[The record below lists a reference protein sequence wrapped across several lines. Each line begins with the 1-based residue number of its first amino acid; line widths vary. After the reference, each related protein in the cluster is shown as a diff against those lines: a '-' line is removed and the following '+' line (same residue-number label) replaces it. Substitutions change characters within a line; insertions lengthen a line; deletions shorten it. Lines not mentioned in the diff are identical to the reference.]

1 MTISYYF
8 SFNPPHSHVTLTTNM
23 EAQLSHL
30 PSPRLPRLVSQLEP
44 LLPGKQGDNKR
55 KRLNAVLD
63 KLTNNINKV
72 SEDASGGDEPDSPDK
87 SLEIELNVKTK
98 FRKEESEDT
107 SGESCGLQNIIPS
120 WTSILKCPKRF
131 LKTLIFPPFPFLF
144 LKYWSEYRAMA
155 VSYQLECYFT
165 VRPAIIIVIRL
176 LY

>member
-1 MTISYYF
+1 MMTIPDNF
-8 SFNPPHSHVTLTTNM
+8 SSNPHPPHHSHYAPLTTNM
-23 EAQLSHL
+23 EAQLSRL

-107 SGESCGLQNIIPS
+107 SGESCGAVCIIY
-120 WTSILKCPKRF
+120 
-131 LKTLIFPPFPFLF
+131 FPP
-144 LKYWSEYRAMA
+144 
-155 VSYQLECYFT
+155 
-165 VRPAIIIVIRL
+165 RPKS
-176 LY
+176 

>member
-1 MTISYYF
+1 
-8 SFNPPHSHVTLTTNM
+8 M
-23 EAQLSHL
+23 EAQLSRL

-107 SGESCGLQNIIPS
+107 SGEWPVWSSGGQLSII
-120 WTSILKCPKRF
+120 
-131 LKTLIFPPFPFLF
+131 
-144 LKYWSEYRAMA
+144 
-155 VSYQLECYFT
+155 ECYFT
-165 VRPAIIIVIRL
+165 VWPEINSDLISDIITHFSSF
-176 LY
+176 

>member
-1 MTISYYF
+1 MTRCDNCS
-8 SFNPPHSHVTLTTNM
+8 SNPGVGPNM

-30 PSPRLPRLVSQLEP
+30 PSPGLPRLVSQLEP

-107 SGESCGLQNIIPS
+107 SGECWGLC
-120 WTSILKCPKRF
+120 L
-131 LKTLIFPPFPFLF
+131 
-144 LKYWSEYRAMA
+144 
-155 VSYQLECYFT
+155 
-165 VRPAIIIVIRL
+165 
-176 LY
+176 

>member
-1 MTISYYF
+1 
-8 SFNPPHSHVTLTTNM
+8 M

-30 PSPRLPRLVSQLEP
+30 HSPRLPRLVSQLEP

-107 SGESCGLQNIIPS
+107 SG
-120 WTSILKCPKRF
+120 K
-131 LKTLIFPPFPFLF
+131 
-144 LKYWSEYRAMA
+144 SECF
-155 VSYQLECYFT
+155 VSYQLLSISRSDLSLLIIE
-165 VRPAIIIVIRL
+165 IIIQKSL
-176 LY
+176 LTSLFL